1 MACAVAPRSHIL
13 NLAAWKSRNDFSWDS
28 DPKAALWAHVR
39 KNCLLFIFL
48 NVLQLLS
55 KAFFTFS
62 VSTSE
67 RVTNQAHESW
77 HLYVLHVWVGS
88 LCPGDLR
95 THSNMAFFLIFF
107 KKEGCAWESKG
118 QQPECVC
125 LSKTRFQ
132 CESKQ
137 QGALSWDKYRLDIT
151 RGS

>member
-77 HLYVLHVWVGS
+77 HLYVLHVCVGS
-88 LCPGDLR
+88 LFPGGS
-95 THSNMAFFLIFF
+95 THTFKYGFFSYFFLR
-107 KKEGCAWESKG
+107 KKGVREKARVNNQSVCASQRQGSSVRANSKELYHG
-118 QQPECVC
+118 I
-125 LSKTRFQ
+125 ST
-132 CESKQ
+132 
-137 QGALSWDKYRLDIT
+137 GWT
-151 RGS
+151 